1 MSNVYGG
8 IEAGGT
14 KFVCA
19 VGTGPDDL
27 TDEVRFPT
35 TTPEETISRAVGYF
49 SRYAKDLAAVGIASF
64 GPVCLDRKSPD
75 YGFIT
80 STPKPGWQQ
89 TDIRG
94 RLASALGVPVTID
107 TDVNGAA
114 LAEHLWGA
122 GRDVDNLV
130 YLTVGT
136 GIGGGAMANGRLV
149 HGLVHPEMGHLR
161 IPHNTMWDS
170 FEGCCPFHDDCLEGL
185 ASGKAIELRWGERG
199 ENLPPDHPA
208 WELEAEYLGYG
219 LNNII
224 CTLSPER
231 IILGGGIMKTPELI
245 EGVRDMVVSLLEGYV
260 DSPSITQDIER
271 YILLP
276 GLGDRSGVLGAIA
289 LAAEFDEAAK
299 KE

>member
-1 MSNVYGG
+1 
-8 IEAGGT
+8 
-14 KFVCA
+14 
-19 VGTGPDDL
+19 
-27 TDEVRFPT
+27 
-35 TTPEETISRAVGYF
+35 
-49 SRYAKDLAAVGIASF
+49 
-64 GPVCLDRKSPD
+64 
-75 YGFIT
+75 
-80 STPKPGWQQ
+80 
-89 TDIRG
+89 
-94 RLASALGVPVTID
+94 
-107 TDVNGAA
+107 
-114 LAEHLWGA
+114 
-122 GRDVDNLV
+122 
-130 YLTVGT
+130 
-136 GIGGGAMANGRLV
+136 MANGRLV

-289 LAAEFDEAAK
+289 LAKMFDEAAE
-299 KE
+299 KELF